1 MGKNPKRMDE
11 EDSMN
16 HMALMH
22 FFEGPFSN
30 PEMGMWM
37 FLAIGAVALFVVFL
51 PITTWLEARRKER
64 EAFYKA
70 DTMRRLAESSGE
82 GAKAAI
88 ELLKEESRQK
98 WIRTREGLKI
108 AGLINLAVGI
118 ALIIFL
124 RALIGNEPVYLCG
137 LIPGF
142 IGVAMLVYALFL
154 APPVA

>member
-1 MGKNPKRMDE
+1 
-11 EDSMN
+11 MN
-16 HMALMH
+16 YMALLH
-22 FFEGPFSN
+22 LGDPFSN
-30 PEMGMWM
+30 SAGGMWA
-37 FLAIGAVALFVVFL
+37 FLAVGAVALFVVFL

-88 ELLKEESRQK
+88 ELLKEEGRQK
-98 WIRTREGLKI
+98 WIKTREGLKI

-118 ALIIFL
+118 ALMIFL
-124 RALIGNEPVYLCG
+124 RALIGNQPVYLCG

-142 IGVAMLVYALFL
+142 IGIAMLAYSFFL
-154 APPVA
+154 AAPVE